1 MTRLEET
8 RRNTNMK
15 RILGDESGSALLLA
29 IGVLVILAGIAAV
42 IVSIA
47 VSEKKSQFAEF
58 THDRAFYSADA
69 AGEGGINWL
78 KNQTTVPPYLD
89 GLNNV
94 YLSAGYTPLSTGH
107 SYKYDVRWMSKQQ
120 ASGWGKGYFNNEYL
134 ISAAGASVQQADAAV
149 EVDATRLYK
158 EGYQ

>member
-1 MTRLEET
+1 MLPIEM
-8 RRNTNMK
+8 RRNASMK
-15 RILGDESGSALLLA
+15 RFMGDESGSALLLA

-58 THDRAFYSADA
+58 NHDRAFYSADA

-78 KNQTTVPPYLD
+78 KGQLSPAPLLD
-89 GLNNV
+89 GMNNV
-94 YLSAGYTPLSTGH
+94 YLSVGYTPLTTAH
-107 SYKYDVRWMSKQQ
+107 SYKYDIRQMGKQARW
-120 ASGWGKGYFNNEYL
+120 GWGNGYYDWEYL
-134 ISAAGASVQQADAAV
+134 ISASGSSSQQADAAL

>member
-1 MTRLEET
+1 
-8 RRNTNMK
+8 MK

-47 VSEKKSQFAEF
+47 ISEKKSEFAEY

-78 KNQTTVPPYLD
+78 KGQTSPPPLLD
-89 GLNNV
+89 VSNNV
-94 YLSAGYTPLSTGH
+94 YISGAYVPLSTGH
-107 SYKYDVRWMSKQQ
+107 NYKYDIRYVTKRFR
-120 ASGWGKGYFNNEYL
+120 AGWSLEYRDYEYL
-134 ISAAGASVQQADAAV
+134 VTAAGSSVQQADAAV

-158 EGYQ
+158 EGY

>member
-1 MTRLEET
+1 MRLEEV
-8 RRNTNMK
+8 RRNAAMK
-15 RILGDESGSALLLA
+15 RLLGDESGSALLLA

-78 KNQTTVPPYLD
+78 KGQLAPPPLLD
-89 GLNNV
+89 VSNNV
-94 YLSAGYTPLSTGH
+94 YLSGGYSALSTGH
-107 SYKYDVRWMSKQQ
+107 SFKYDIRYLTKRFRP
-120 ASGWGKGYFNNEYL
+120 GWSLEYRDYEYL
-134 ISAAGASVQQADAAV
+134 VSAAGASVQQADAAV

-158 EGYQ
+158 EGY